1 MGKQKRKNRQV
12 LSNLTDNGEDWHI
25 LCLGVGRIEFDCLTL
40 KNGGLP
46 CGSRRKQ
53 KPKKPKDK
61 HHVPAYEK
69 EEALSEASK
78 KPRNQ
83 KK

>member
-40 KNGGLP
+40 KMEDCLVGAAGN
-46 CGSRRKQ
+46 K

>member
-1 MGKQKRKNRQV
+1 MGAAGNK
-12 LSNLTDNGEDWHI
+12 
-25 LCLGVGRIEFDCLTL
+25 
-40 KNGGLP
+40 
-46 CGSRRKQ
+46 

-69 EEALSEASK
+69 EEALSETSK
-78 KPRNQ
+78 KPRSQ